1 MQCSFNLN
9 TLFNL
14 NFEFLQVVENALSV
28 MKREKDKLVRISD
41 DR

>member
-14 NFEFLQVVENALSV
+14 NFEFLQVAENALSV